1 MKLIKYWYCYIGIF
15 FILVDR
21 VTKLWAEHRLIES
34 HYVTSFLSYELVH
47 NTGVSFSLFSDY
59 VWFLVPDCCNW
70 NLISIFYT
78 IND

>member
-34 HYVTSFLSYELVH
+34 HYVTSFLSYE
-47 NTGVSFSLFSDY
+47 FK
-59 VWFLVPDCCNW
+59 
-70 NLISIFYT
+70 IIKIFK
-78 IND
+78 